1 MTRTRSG
8 KTLPELLVIVVVLLG
23 LAGMLAHAVKKDR
36 AASGYTQNQVEHS
49 RDRVAVCLNT
59 AQVP

>member
-23 LAGMLAHAVKKDR
+23 LAGMLAHAVQKVR
-36 AASGYTQNQVEHS
+36 AAAGYTQNQFEHS
-49 RDRVAVCLNT
+49 SDRVAVCLNT
-59 AQVP
+59 AQLP